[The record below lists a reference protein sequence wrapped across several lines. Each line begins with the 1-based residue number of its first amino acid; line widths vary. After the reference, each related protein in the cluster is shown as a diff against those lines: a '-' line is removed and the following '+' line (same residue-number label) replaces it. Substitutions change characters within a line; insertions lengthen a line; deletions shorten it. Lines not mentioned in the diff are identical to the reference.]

1 MLVVETINLRKTYML
16 GKIPVQALRGVNLRV
31 YPKDF
36 IAILGPSG
44 SDKSTLLNLIGTLD
58 KPTEGKVIIDGV
70 DISTLDENKLA
81 ELRRKIGFVFQFF
94 NLIPRL
100 SALENIELSLA
111 IAGVSKSERRRKA
124 IELLKMVG
132 LEDGMKHKP
141 MELSG
146 GEQQRVAI
154 ARALVNNPR
163 YLLMDEPTGNLDSK
177 TAAEI
182 MKLVKKLNEEDDL
195 TVILVTHNQSVVDY
209 AEKEL
214 YIVDG
219 VLGERR

>member
-1 MLVVETINLRKTYML
+1 M
-16 GKIPVQALRGVNLRV
+16 
-31 YPKDF
+31 
-36 IAILGPSG
+36 
-44 SDKSTLLNLIGTLD
+44 
-58 KPTEGKVIIDGV
+58 

-132 LEDGMKHKP
+132 LEDRMKHKP

-195 TVILVTHNQSVVDY
+195 TVILVTHNQSVADY
-209 AEKEL
+209 AEREL

-219 VLGERR
+219 VLEERR